1 MERFS
6 YRFRGWQ
13 MHIREVEV
21 LMPLRD
27 FRDASGAWVNALDE
41 YRGKPL
47 DIGLSFL
54 APNGTA
60 LVSTTGTLASTRAI
74 LSYTPYLHV
83 SVAPQ
88 DVPVRLHLEVAETA
102 VKALKPGLRA
112 IVPLPAGRVRLRDD
126 AVEDII
132 LILHF
137 NADR

>member
-1 MERFS
+1 MT
-6 YRFRGWQ
+6 
-13 MHIREVEV
+13 
-21 LMPLRD
+21 
-27 FRDASGAWVNALDE
+27 ASRRHQTVVGE
-41 YRGKPL
+41 PL

-60 LVSTTGTLASTRAI
+60 IVSTVGTLASTRAI
-74 LSYTPYLHV
+74 LNNTPYLHV

-102 VKALKPGLRA
+102 VKVLKPSLRA

-126 AVEDII
+126 AVEDIV

-137 NADR
+137 NAER